1 MCLGSNP
8 RHRSVQRHGSLQ
20 ASKSVHFKALGFG
33 LPVCVCVCVGGGGG
47 ECMLMC
53 ASMFLVVLFWRNSVL
68 CTANWFYK
76 GHVIGRMD
84 IKESRSF

>member
-8 RHRSVQRHGSLQ
+8 RHRSLQRHGSLQ
-20 ASKSVHFKALGFG
+20 ASKSVHFKALDFG
-33 LPVCVCVCVGGGGG
+33 LPVCVCGGGGGGG

-53 ASMFLVVLFWRNSVL
+53 AYMFLVVLFWRNSVL

-76 GHVIGRMD
+76 GHVIGRVD